1 MGRSLSLSL
10 SISGGLPLLSRLIS
24 LQRSPSNMLT
34 RRQGERGRGEGAR
47 GYPKHRE
54 VTRVPNAMEIND
66 INNFAH
72 RGILHYPHSVI
83 EFSPVNA
90 HDVACTHARSRACP
104 RTRSYAYSGEEGMEG
119 PREGYH

>member
-1 MGRSLSLSL
+1 
-10 SISGGLPLLSRLIS
+10 
-24 LQRSPSNMLT
+24 
-34 RRQGERGRGEGAR
+34 
-47 GYPKHRE
+47 
-54 VTRVPNAMEIND
+54 MEIND
-66 INNFAH
+66 INNFAP

-119 PREGYH
+119 PRGGSPLAPINLHGRDCAINAQTYSFLKNDL